1 MADLQNFTMVR
12 NGSANFNVPVFDVTC
27 DLTDI
32 KDSSIILDNYDGVF
46 PSQAII
52 QRFTSE
58 EVEMFF
64 REMYTKMIQY
74 KASQI

>member
-12 NGSANFNVPVFDVTC
+12 NGSVNFNIPRFDVTC

-32 KDSSIILDNYDGVF
+32 KNSNIVLDNYDGVF
-46 PSQAII
+46 PSAAIAN
-52 QRFTSE
+52 RFTPE
-58 EVEMFF
+58 EIEMFF
-64 REMYTKMIQY
+64 KEMYMKMIQY